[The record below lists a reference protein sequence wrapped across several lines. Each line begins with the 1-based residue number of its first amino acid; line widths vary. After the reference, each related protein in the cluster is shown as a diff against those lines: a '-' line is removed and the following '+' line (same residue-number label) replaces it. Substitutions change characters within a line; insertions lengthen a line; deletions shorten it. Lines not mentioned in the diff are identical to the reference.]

1 MNHPWA
7 ADQFFYHIYPLG
19 LCGAPQRN
27 DFHSQPVPRLEQLYA
42 WLDHLQQ
49 MGVTAIY
56 LGPLFESSSHGYN
69 TVDYYHVDRRL
80 GDNSTLTDFSRELQQ
95 RGMRLV
101 LDGVFNHVGRDFWAF
116 KDVLE
121 HGSHSAYADWFEID
135 FNHPNGHGDTFSYT
149 GWNGHHGLVK
159 LNHANPDV
167 RTHLFDAV
175 RMWLEAFDIDG
186 LRLDAADVIPE
197 DFLSALARHCRGLR
211 SDFWLMGEMVAGDYR
226 RLANPNCLDSVTNY
240 EVYKS
245 LYSCHVD
252 KNYFEIAYSLN
263 REFGSQGL
271 YSNIA
276 LYNFADNH
284 DVDRVVSSLK
294 NPAHLYPLYCM
305 LFTMSGIPSIYYGSE
320 WAIEGKRT
328 KWDDTMLRPAL
339 KIEDAERMPHPDL
352 ADVITRLAHI
362 RAGSMALR
370 HGEYRQLLVASE
382 HLAFLRTHESGE
394 KMVVAVNA
402 SAKEASIEL
411 DLPAGDGELEDLLN
425 PGDSFHLHAG
435 HVKLDPIH
443 PTWARILRVR
453 ENS

>member
-1 MNHPWA
+1 
-7 ADQFFYHIYPLG
+7 
-19 LCGAPQRN
+19 
-27 DFHSQPVPRLEQLYA
+27 
-42 WLDHLQQ
+42 
-49 MGVTAIY
+49 
-56 LGPLFESSSHGYN
+56 
-69 TVDYYHVDRRL
+69 
-80 GDNSTLTDFSRELQQ
+80 
-95 RGMRLV
+95 
-101 LDGVFNHVGRDFWAF
+101 
-116 KDVLE
+116 
-121 HGSHSAYADWFEID
+121 
-135 FNHPNGHGDTFSYT
+135 
-149 GWNGHHGLVK
+149 
-159 LNHANPDV
+159 
-167 RTHLFDAV
+167 
-175 RMWLEAFDIDG
+175 
-186 LRLDAADVIPE
+186 
-197 DFLSALARHCRGLR
+197 
-211 SDFWLMGEMVAGDYR
+211 MVAGDYR